1 MHANV
6 IAMAGVRG
14 NLFVSPFRAKQGI
27 FWVCFAWARNFDFEE
42 FALEQSESARIGN
55 FFSFTTTLITS

>member
-14 NLFVSPFRAKQGI
+14 NLSVSPFRAKRGF

-42 FALEQSESARIGN
+42 FTLSKAKVLALAT